1 MTDIK
6 LHDGTDGL
14 ALASKREPPEIHRVP
29 IRFEAHDLFIDVK
42 ADRTIE
48 HILTIVATDH
58 ALLVENLYIVREGED
73 APLACEQP
81 IHDGHERR
89 HHVHHRQP
97 VTVTVNYQ
105 AASHHHEFRR
115 HATLEGVL
123 DWAIRVFGIDAS
135 MAGEFELTRTGSTEE
150 LPLSDHVGHLA
161 GKHDALALDLVRG
174 DIANGGHHA

>member
-1 MTDIK
+1 MAPFIGFSERDYGVKRMTDIK

-29 IRFEAHDLFIDVK
+29 VRFEAHDLFIDVK

-81 IHDGHERR
+81 IHEGHERR
-89 HHVHHRQP
+89 HHVHHRRP
-97 VTVTVNYQ
+97 VTVT
-105 AASHHHEFRR
+105 AEFVMMRGCLVVDR
-115 HATLEGVL
+115 HATLEG
-123 DWAIRVFGIDAS
+123 
-135 MAGEFELTRTGSTEE
+135 
-150 LPLSDHVGHLA
+150 
-161 GKHDALALDLVRG
+161 
-174 DIANGGHHA
+174 